1 MTPMMFERVRN
12 LFVDAGLT
20 TGFDIQLLMYED
32 LEDLTKAAMVFRPA
46 GGTPIRNDLGAE
58 HYVMVDVI
66 GAKDKRGAA
75 TNAVQRIVDYVQAN
89 PIADDCV
96 GFIQNMG
103 GVPPPV
109 LTEEGR
115 LVFRLQFSC
124 NFGE

>member
-1 MTPMMFERVRN
+1 MTPMMFERVKN

-20 TGFDIQLLMYED
+20 NGFDIQLLMYED
-32 LEDLTKAAMVFRPA
+32 PQDLTKAAMVFRPG

-66 GAKDKRGAA
+66 SAKDKRGVA
-75 TNAVQRIVDYVQAN
+75 TNAVQRIVDYVQSN
-89 PIADDCV
+89 PTADDCV

-103 GVPPPV
+103 GIPPPV

-124 NFGE
+124 NFGD